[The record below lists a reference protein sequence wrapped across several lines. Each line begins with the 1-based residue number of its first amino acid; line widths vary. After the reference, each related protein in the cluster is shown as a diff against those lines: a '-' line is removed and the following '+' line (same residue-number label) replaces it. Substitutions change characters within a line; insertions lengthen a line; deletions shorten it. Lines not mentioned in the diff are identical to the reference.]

1 MTLEFYDVIQD
12 RILMELLGA
21 VQELSKEKKE
31 KNSISINTAVSLLVT
46 SIIILLLSFLFGRL

>member
-1 MTLEFYDVIQD
+1 MTLLQD

-31 KNSISINTAVSLLVT
+31 KNRISINTAVSLLVT